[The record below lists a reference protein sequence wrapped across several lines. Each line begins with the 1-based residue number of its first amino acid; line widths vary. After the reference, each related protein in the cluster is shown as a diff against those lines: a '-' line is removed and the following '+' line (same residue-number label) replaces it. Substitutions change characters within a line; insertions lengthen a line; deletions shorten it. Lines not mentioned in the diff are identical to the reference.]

1 MHYALFQTCTME
13 SPSGGR
19 VGHVFLHTIQQSR
32 FIFVVL
38 TEVRVL
44 EKRDTVLD
52 LRLIADGRP
61 VIVGI
66 SAIQAGTPYM
76 VPLTIG
82 TTVSVDW
89 EVEWL

>member
-1 MHYALFQTCTME
+1 MLFQTCTME

-19 VGHVFLHTIQQSR
+19 VDHVFLHTIQQSR

-52 LRLIADGRP
+52 LRLIADCRH

-66 SAIQAGTPYM
+66 SAIQARKPYM
-76 VPLTIG
+76 VPLSNG
-82 TTVSVDW
+82 TTVWVDW